1 MHFDLLVGGG
11 RVVPIEER
19 RDRVRAEA
27 ERLEALGA
35 SVILESD
42 TPEFDHFF
50 IAMRDPEGNEFDV
63 V

>member
-1 MHFDLLVGGG
+1 
-11 RVVPIEER
+11 VPISER